1 MKIHVLANFDILTM
15 KIAYGNLCEPYQ
27 GVIIITP
34 FDLHTEL
41 QNLKEE
47 GGERQKFEV
56 KRAF

>member
-1 MKIHVLANFDILTM
+1 M

-27 GVIIITP
+27 GVIIISP